1 MITQKISVLFDAHNI
16 NKKAGGVEIYNKNLI
31 RCLAQKGVKLHLYS
45 NKSFK
50 KKKNI
55 FIPAIEFGFYRILK
69 GFRDAIR
76 ISKPQIIHCNNFLP
90 YPSPAKPKKVVMIHD
105 FCFLKEKNRFSRYLL
120 ATFLRYSILNAD
132 QIITN
137 SNFTRKQLFNFL
149 GTQRKNIKTTV
160 VHLGVD
166 PVFKLINPRKAKVFV
181 KKNYQIKSDYFLF
194 PGNIT
199 KRKNLKLIVF
209 LAKRLLSEGHNTNI
223 VLTGTKPKSLPDLP
237 KNILFLNYV
246 PQNHLNYLYN
256 ACLALI
262 YTSLCEG
269 FALPI
274 IEASR
279 TKTPVICSPIPCIQ
293 EVAKDS
299 VLYAKNKNEWF
310 ENIQIVIQNKYPK
323 KLLSKAY
330 RNSLAYTW
338 ERTARKTLKIY
349 KQLLIK

>member
-31 RCLAQKGVKLHLYS
+31 RCLARQGIKLHLYS

-50 KKKNI
+50 KRKNI
-55 FIPAIEFGFYRILK
+55 FVPAVEFGFYRILK

-90 YPSPAKPKKVVMIHD
+90 YPAPTKPKKVVMIHD
-105 FCFLKEKNRFSRYLL
+105 FCFLKEKNDLSRYLQ
-120 ATFLRYSILNAD
+120 TTCLRYSLLNAD
-132 QIITN
+132 HVITN
-137 SNFTRKQLFNFL
+137 SNFTLKQLLKFL
-149 GTQRKNIKTTV
+149 GAQANNIKTTV
-160 VHLGVD
+160 IHLGVD
-166 PVFKLINPRKAKVFV
+166 PVFKSIDFKKAKAFV
-181 KKNYQIKSDYFLF
+181 KKNYQIQSDYFLF

-199 KRKNLKLIVF
+199 KRKNLRFIVF
-209 LAKRLLSEGHNTNI
+209 LAKRLLSKGYDTNI
-223 VLTGTKPKSLPDLP
+223 VLTGVKPKSFSDLP

-262 YTSLCEG
+262 YPSLCEG

-299 VLYAKNKNEWF
+299 VLYAKNRNEWF
-310 ENIQIVIQNKYPK
+310 KNIQTVIQNKYPK
-323 KLLSKAY
+323 KLISMAHQ
-330 RNSLAYTW
+330 NSLAYTW
-338 ERTARKTLKIY
+338 GKTAKKTLEVY
-349 KQLLIK
+349 EQLLNE